1 MSRALIRCVFA
12 ALSLCA
18 PSVATA
24 QPRPV
29 PAAPTAAARATVP
42 ATARAPV
49 TPRPVGPG
57 RLALAAAQ
65 SAVDEVILPR
75 IEVRARR
82 GAPVEAEQ
90 SVRGARNARLCLRPV
105 VTVRR
110 LRNGEMPTWTG
121 PLTDCTGRPTL
132 AALAA
137 VSLLAQPGRFTDFD
151 VDAAIREL
159 RRVAPAAGLSLAD
172 ETAPR
177 ARARVRGRGAAPPI
191 ERDRLTHDPVIMLTR
206 NARVLHPRVIQLMQ
220 GLFDRFPGRTAEIVS
235 GYRPGEGRSRHAH
248 ARALDL
254 RLRGVRHEDV
264 RDYAR
269 TLPDAGV
276 GYYPNSVFVHLDTRD
291 AQEGGAYW
299 TDFSGPGEAPRY
311 GHWPPTDQEVSS
323 EVGWMVNDREPDL
336 TTAREREWSPEA
348 VHLPAPTP

>member
-1 MSRALIRCVFA
+1 MPRALLRCVFA
-12 ALSLCA
+12 ALALCA
-18 PSVATA
+18 PSLAAA
-24 QPRPV
+24 QPRPATA
-29 PAAPTAAARATVP
+29 PAPRVAPVADARA
-42 ATARAPV
+42 A
-49 TPRPVGPG
+49 RPVGPG

-82 GAPVEAEQ
+82 GAPAVADS

-121 PLTDCTGRPTL
+121 PLTDCTGRPTI

-151 VDAAIREL
+151 VDAAVAQL

-177 ARARVRGRGAAPPI
+177 ARARLRARSSAPAV
-191 ERDRLTHDPVIMLTR
+191 ERDRLTHDPLIMLTR

-220 GLFDRFPGRTAEIVS
+220 GLFDRFPGRVAEIVS

-291 AQEGGAYW
+291 AQEGGAFW

-311 GHWPPTDQEVSS
+311 GHWPPTDQDVRS
-323 EVGWMVNDREPDL
+323 EVEWMVNDRDADL

-348 VHLPAPTP
+348 VHLPTPAH

>member
-1 MSRALIRCVFA
+1 MPRALLRCVFA
-12 ALSLCA
+12 ALALCA
-18 PSVATA
+18 SSVASA
-24 QPRPV
+24 QPRPGAG
-29 PAAPTAAARATVP
+29 PNAT
-42 ATARAPV
+42 TAR
-49 TPRPVGPG
+49 TVGPG

-65 SAVDEVILPR
+65 SAIDEVILPR
-75 IEVRARR
+75 VEVRARR
-82 GAPVEAEQ
+82 GAPAASDE

-110 LRNGEMPTWTG
+110 LRNGDMPTWTG
-121 PLTDCTGRPTL
+121 PLTDCTGRPTI

-137 VSLLAQPGRFTDFD
+137 VSLLAQPGRFTEFD

-177 ARARVRGRGAAPPI
+177 ARARLRGRMPAPPI
-191 ERDRLTHDPVIMLTR
+191 ERDRLTHDPVIMLSR

-235 GYRPGEGRSRHAH
+235 GYRPGEGASRHAH

-291 AQEGGAYW
+291 AREGGAFW

-311 GHWPPTDQEVSS
+311 GHWPPTDQDVRS

-336 TTAREREWSPEA
+336 TSAREREWSPEA
-348 VHLPAPTP
+348 VHLAAPTQ

>member
-1 MSRALIRCVFA
+1 MFRTTFRHVLIALA
-12 ALSLCA
+12 LCA
-18 PSVATA
+18 PSSVLA
-24 QPRPV
+24 QSRASARPS
-29 PAAPTAAARATVP
+29 
-42 ATARAPV
+42 
-49 TPRPVGPG
+49 GPG

-65 SAVDEVILPR
+65 SAIDEVILPR
-75 IEVRARR
+75 VEVRARR
-82 GAPVEAEQ
+82 GAPAQPDE
-90 SVRGARNARLCLRPV
+90 STRRARNARLCLRPV

-110 LRNGEMPTWTG
+110 LRNAEMPTWTG
-121 PLTDCTGRPTL
+121 PLTDCTGRPTIT
-132 AALAA
+132 ALAA
-137 VSLLAQPGRFTDFD
+137 VSLLAQPGRFTEFD
-151 VDAAIREL
+151 VDAAVREL
-159 RRVAPAAGLSLAD
+159 RRIAPAAGLTLAD
-172 ETAPR
+172 EAAPR
-177 ARARVRGRGAAPPI
+177 ARARVRPRGSAPRI

-220 GLFDRFPGRTAEIVS
+220 GLFDRFPGRIAEIVS

-291 AQEGGAYW
+291 AQEGGAFW

-311 GHWPPTDQEVSS
+311 GHWPPTDQDVRS
-323 EVGWMVNDREPDL
+323 EVEWMVNDREPDL
-336 TTAREREWSPEA
+336 TTAREREWSPQA
-348 VHLPAPTP
+348 VHAPAATP

>member
-1 MSRALIRCVFA
+1 MTRAMLRCLSAVA
-12 ALSLCA
+12 ALCA
-18 PSVATA
+18 SPPAIA
-24 QPRPV
+24 QPRPPARPAPT
-29 PAAPTAAARATVP
+29 PAARPI
-42 ATARAPV
+42 V
-49 TPRPVGPG
+49 TG
-57 RLALAAAQ
+57 RLTLAAAQ

-75 IEVRARR
+75 VVVRAGR
-82 GAPVEAEQ
+82 GAPAATDESAREV
-90 SVRGARNARLCLRPV
+90 RNARLCLRPM

-121 PLTDCTGRPTL
+121 PLTDCTGRPTI

-137 VSLLAQPGRFTDFD
+137 VSLLAQPGRFTEFD
-151 VDAAIREL
+151 VPGAIREL

-172 ETAPR
+172 ESAPR
-177 ARARVRGRGAAPPI
+177 ARARARSRGASLEV

-235 GYRPGEGRSRHAH
+235 GYRPGEGGSRHAH

-291 AQEGGAYW
+291 AQEGGAFW
-299 TDFSGPGEAPRY
+299 TDYSGPGEAPRY
-311 GHWPPTDQEVSS
+311 GHWPPTDQDVRA

-336 TTAREREWSPEA
+336 TTAREREWSPES
-348 VHLPAPTP
+348 VHLPAAAP

>member
-1 MSRALIRCVFA
+1 MTRALLRCVFA
-12 ALSLCA
+12 AVALAA
-18 PSVATA
+18 PSLSPA
-24 QPRPV
+24 QNRPA
-29 PAAPTAAARATVP
+29 PAAPHGPPARP
-42 ATARAPV
+42 A
-49 TPRPVGPG
+49 GPG

-75 IEVRARR
+75 VEVRARR
-82 GAPVEAEQ
+82 GAPAAVDETA
-90 SVRGARNARLCLRPV
+90 RGARNARLCLRPV

-110 LRNGEMPTWTG
+110 LRNAEMPTWTG
-121 PLTDCTGRPTL
+121 PLTDCTGRPTV

-137 VSLLAQPGRFTDFD
+137 VSLLAQPGRFTEFD
-151 VDAAIREL
+151 VDAAVREL

-177 ARARVRGRGAAPPI
+177 ARARVRSRGAAPSVA
-191 ERDRLTHDPVIMLTR
+191 RDALTHDPVIMLTR

-220 GLFDRFPGRTAEIVS
+220 GLFDRFPGRVAEIVS

-291 AQEGGAYW
+291 AQEGGAFW

-311 GHWPPTDQEVSS
+311 GHWPPTDQDVRS
-323 EVGWMVNDREPDL
+323 EVEWMVNDRDADL
-336 TTAREREWSPEA
+336 TTAREREWSPEV
-348 VHLPAPTP
+348 VHQPPPAP

>member
-1 MSRALIRCVFA
+1 MHRHILRCALV
-12 ALSLCA
+12 ALGLCA
-18 PSVATA
+18 PAVVGA
-24 QPRPV
+24 QPRP
-29 PAAPTAAARATVP
+29 
-42 ATARAPV
+42 ATAPA
-49 TPRPVGPG
+49 RPSPPG
-57 RLALAAAQ
+57 RLALAATQ
-65 SAVDEVILPR
+65 SAIDEVIVPR
-75 IEVRARR
+75 VEIRARR
-82 GAPVEAEQ
+82 SAPATPAET
-90 SVRGARNARLCLRPV
+90 VARDARNARLCLRPV

-121 PLTDCTGRPTL
+121 SLTDCTGRPTL

-137 VSLLAQPGRFTDFD
+137 VSLLAQPGRFTEFD
-151 VDAAIREL
+151 VEAAMRDL
-159 RRVAPAAGLSLAD
+159 RRVAPAAGLALAD
-172 ETAPR
+172 DAAPR
-177 ARARVRGRGAAPPI
+177 PRTRVRARTPAPTI

-235 GYRPGEGRSRHAH
+235 GYRPGEGHSRHAH

-291 AQEGGAYW
+291 AQEGGAFW
-299 TDFSGPGEAPRY
+299 TDYSGPGEAPRY
-311 GHWPPTDQEVSS
+311 GHWPPTDQDVQS
-323 EVGWMVNDREPDL
+323 EVEWMVSDRENEL
-336 TTAREREWSPEA
+336 STARAREWSGPTPPPPA
-348 VHLPAPTP
+348 TPVVTPAPTP